1 MGAEW
6 EWGIN
11 FSTFL
16 LSSCHMTEPMNATVV
31 PTFDKKD
38 IDENKVLAC
47 LSYIGLLFLVPL
59 LAKKDSKFAQEHAKQ
74 GLVLCIVYVALLI
87 VGVVP
92 VIGWLLGF
100 FGSLALLVV
109 DLIALVK
116 CLQGTFWEVPL
127 VGKYRKELK
136 F

>member
-1 MGAEW
+1 
-6 EWGIN
+6 
-11 FSTFL
+11 
-16 LSSCHMTEPMNATVV
+16 MNATVV

-38 IDENKVLAC
+38 VEENKILAC
-47 LSYIGLLFLVPL
+47 LSYVGILFLVPL
-59 LAKKDSKFAQEHAKQ
+59 LAKKESKFAQEHAKQ
-74 GLVLCIVYVALLI
+74 GLVLSIAYVVLSIAYVVLLI
-87 VGVVP
+87 IGVVP

-116 CLQGTFWEVPL
+116 CFQGEFWEVPVL
-127 VGKYRKELK
+127 GKLRKEFK

>member
-1 MGAEW
+1 
-6 EWGIN
+6 
-11 FSTFL
+11 
-16 LSSCHMTEPMNATVV
+16 MNATVV

-38 IDENKVLAC
+38 VEENKILAC
-47 LSYIGLLFLVPL
+47 LSYVGILFLVPL
-59 LAKKDSKFAQEHAKQ
+59 LAKKESKFAQEHAKQ
-74 GLVLCIVYVALLI
+74 GLVLSIAYVVLLI
-87 VGVVP
+87 IGVVP

-116 CLQGTFWEVPL
+116 CFQGEFWEVPVL
-127 VGKYRKELK
+127 GKLRKEFK